1 MTTKANINTH
11 LMKEVEAACVVS
23 LRVLWIT
30 LKKKK
35 KKKSTW
41 NTLMGLS
48 ELKEIIQMLKDINSD

>member
-1 MTTKANINTH
+1 MQVEDKWKE
-11 LMKEVEAACVVS
+11 MKVE
-23 LRVLWIT
+23 R
-30 LKKKK
+30 